1 VKINRVGII
10 GAGQVSAYHIRAL
23 QSLENVEIVGI
34 TDLDPSRG
42 GKVASDFK
50 IPFFKTTQEMYSAK
64 PDVVHVLT
72 PPSSHC
78 AVAIEALETGCHVF
92 VEKPMAVSEEECDLM
107 IQKAVSTQRVL
118 SVDHSARFGP
128 AVLKALELIQTGA
141 VGDVLSLDYFRSS
154 EYPSYRGGPM
164 PQPFQEGGYPYRD
177 IGVHALY
184 LMEAFLGPIR
194 KVETSHRGTGRDPHL
209 MFDVWSSL
217 VQCENGVGHFQLSW
231 TSRPIAHTLAIHTT
245 RGTILLDMYLETCVV
260 CKKLPAPK
268 PVEALVNSVV
278 TAFLSVMQVCWNS
291 IRIATGRMVRGSDIH
306 RSVREFH
313 SALSNGSE
321 PPVSATEGKRIVAWV
336 EQAARQADSDKCRLN
351 ISSPQLT
358 PAPILVTGAAGF
370 LGSRLVN
377 RLLSQGKRVRLL
389 VHRRSTLDSE
399 NHSSLDIIIGDL
411 GDPDVVDRAI
421 RGVETVYHV
430 GAATNG
436 SWAAFESGTIWGTK
450 NVVVSCLR
458 HKVKKLV
465 YVSSLSVL
473 QYAGLPART
482 QLDESALLESFPEKR
497 GNYANAKLEAE
508 KIVMDAVREH
518 DLTAVVLRPG
528 SIFGPGAEKMPPY
541 GIVPIGNRWI
551 VMGGG
556 NTLLPL
562 VYVDD
567 VVDALLKS
575 AECDEANGQ
584 IIQLVDAEQITQRE
598 YLKCCLTR
606 LHEIKVHPMP
616 MSLLYCAAAG
626 MQCLG
631 ALARINAPLTIY
643 RLRSIR
649 PHIEFKCDAA
659 LRVIGWEPKVG
670 IRKGLENTFAKP
682 TVSEVSTTPVPIP
695 GLPHSLNK

>member
-1 VKINRVGII
+1 VKIYRVGIV

-34 TDLDPSRG
+34 TDLDPIRG
-42 GKVASDFK
+42 GKVASEFK

-72 PPSSHC
+72 PPSSHY
-78 AVAIEALETGCHVF
+78 AVAIEALEMGCHVF

-107 IQKAVSTQRVL
+107 IQKAASVQRVL

-141 VGDVLSLDYFRSS
+141 VGDVLSVDYFRSS

-194 KVETSHRGTGRDPHL
+194 EVETSHRGTGRDPHL
-209 MFDVWSSL
+209 MFDVWSGL
-217 VQCENGVGHFQLSW
+217 GQCEKGVGHFQLSW
-231 TSRPIAHTLAIHTT
+231 TSRPITHTLSIHTS

-260 CKKLPAPK
+260 CRKLPAPK
-268 PVEALVNSVV
+268 PVEALVNSIV
-278 TAFLSVMQVCWNS
+278 TAFLSVVQVCWNS
-291 IRIATGRMVRGSDIH
+291 VRIATGRMVRGSDIH

-313 SALSNGSE
+313 IALSHGSN

-336 EQAARQADSDKCRLN
+336 EQAARQADADKHRMN
-351 ISSPQLT
+351 STSSEVT
-358 PAPILVTGAAGF
+358 PPPILVTGAAGF
-370 LGSRLVN
+370 LGSRLVHT
-377 RLLSQGKRVRLL
+377 LLSQGKRVRLL
-389 VHRRSTLDSE
+389 VHRRPTLDVK
-399 NHSSLDIIIGDL
+399 NHSSLDVITGDL
-411 GDPDVVDRAI
+411 GDPGVVDRAI

-436 SWAAFESGTIWGTK
+436 CWADFESGTIWGTK
-450 NVVVSCLR
+450 NVVASCLR
-458 HKVKKLV
+458 HQVKKLV

-497 GNYANAKLEAE
+497 GNYANSKLEAE
-508 KIVMDAVREH
+508 KIVVDAVRERG
-518 DLTAVVLRPG
+518 LKAIILRPG
-528 SIFGPGAEKMPPY
+528 SIFGPGAEKVPPY
-541 GIVPIGNRWI
+541 GIIPVGNRWI

-556 NTLLPL
+556 NALLPL
-562 VYVDD
+562 VFVDD

-575 AECDEANGQ
+575 AECDEAIGQ
-584 IIQLVDAEQITQRE
+584 IIQLVDTEQITQRE
-598 YLKCCLTR
+598 YLKYCLTR
-606 LHEIKVHPMP
+606 LHDIKVHHMP
-616 MSLLYCAAAG
+616 MSLLYCAAAT

-631 ALARINAPLTIY
+631 ALARINVPLTIY

-649 PHIEFKCDAA
+649 PHIEFRCDVAR
-659 LRVIGWEPKVG
+659 RVIGWEPRVG
-670 IRKGLENTFAKP
+670 IRKGLESTFTKL
-682 TVSEVSTTPVPIP
+682 PVLGMAAPGPIP
-695 GLPHSLNK
+695 DLPPSPYK